1 MLHLPENEPGSS
13 IMPGK
18 VNPTQCAALLMCC
31 AQVMGKDVAPTVG
44 AAAGRFDEWVRPERM
59 V

>member
-1 MLHLPENEPGSS
+1 
-13 IMPGK
+13 MPGQ
-18 VNPTQCAALLMCC
+18 VNPTQCEALLMCC
-31 AQVMGKDVAPTVG
+31 AQVMGKDVALTVG